1 MRLPEWEDK
10 TGKSATLHS
19 LLNSKQEI
27 SRDGIMHSD
36 SLCVVMKLFI
46 TGVMEVSWAKY
57 HMGSAE
63 ALSPRLFW
71 LLWSLWK
78 QFFRALEWSS
88 SVEIGLQ
95 RTGRTSQGTRKTL
108 LLLTETGIVCLLRL
122 TPHGREQ
129 LGLRGAGF
137 GITPSLPP
145 TCRRL
150 SLRGALTCEDACA
163 HQRHIR
169 KGTE

>member
-36 SLCVVMKLFI
+36 SLCVIMKLFI

-88 SVEIGLQ
+88 SVEISLQ

-108 LLLTETGIVCLLRL
+108 LLLTEAGIVCLLRL

-145 TCRRL
+145 TCSRL